1 LQPEEIGMF
10 FLISGSSAAGKSTA
24 SRLLGERLDRV
35 ECHDADE
42 MVARTADE
50 RCEQLELWVQRAL
63 ETQASGRDF
72 LLSSNSPLG
81 ELLACPSA
89 PLLDGIAACLLD
101 CSDEVREA
109 RYFAR
114 GALPDWPFNQA
125 ILNWAAWHRGHA
137 VDPGWEPHVIDRNGP
152 PTHRYDRWR
161 SWERGDPRWQVLV
174 LDTTD
179 VSVEATLSRLVDW
192 VRDARLTPSPL
203 ALGTRWDE

>member
-1 LQPEEIGMF
+1 MF

-24 SRLLGERLDRV
+24 SRLLGERVDRV

-114 GALPDWPFNQA
+114 
-125 ILNWAAWHRGHA
+125 
-137 VDPGWEPHVIDRNGP
+137 
-152 PTHRYDRWR
+152 
-161 SWERGDPRWQVLV
+161 
-174 LDTTD
+174 
-179 VSVEATLSRLVDW
+179 
-192 VRDARLTPSPL
+192 
-203 ALGTRWDE
+203 